1 MVRLRV
7 KEVAEARGMNMQNLA
22 TKSGISYS
30 TIVDLW
36 HDRTRR
42 IDKDTLSRLC
52 LALEVKPGDLLSF
65 DEEESE
71 ERFSPALIAA

>member
-1 MVRLRV
+1 
-7 KEVAEARGMNMQNLA
+7 MNMQNLA

-52 LALEVKPGDLLSF
+52 LALGTTPGELLAF
-65 DEEESE
+65 DEETE
-71 ERFSPALIAA
+71 EEIDSPALALA